1 MGNAIKVIVV
11 VLLVILIYAL
21 GWAFTSFFVWLLSLL
36 LHFEFTFKIS
46 TVVYI
51 ILVLANWVFG
61 GK

>member
-1 MGNAIKVIVV
+1 MGNAMKVIAV
-11 VLLVILIYAL
+11 VLFVILIYAL